1 MSDQLSSIVLDLF
14 IIIFLSIEKPSKEWI
29 VVPPTNKTTLVLYDV
44 IRNLSLL
51 FVSKNIL

>member
-44 IRNLSLL
+44 IRN
-51 FVSKNIL
+51 IL